1 MLPNGPQKEINS
13 IQTSNGVQQYNL
25 LLQNNFYC
33 QHEYLDYICG
43 IMGLIVGMNQSC
55 NGIDVHLQYVCWHS
69 KIELK
74 LLFL

>member
-1 MLPNGPQKEINS
+1 MLPNGPQKDINS
-13 IQTSNGVQQYNL
+13 IQTSNGVQNYNL
-25 LLQNNFYC
+25 MLQINLYC

-55 NGIDVHLQYVCWHS
+55 NRINMHLQYVYLRS